1 MSRYETSRKY
11 DCGYR
16 SLSNYSN
23 NLYDN
28 VTRPEGSPS
37 QSNIVVTPQF
47 GGIPYAN
54 PSQKEDIKC
63 DTFRQGQPCDGRA
76 LSKQAYTQC
85 ASGLCPSYSDKGYNA
100 TMARY

>member
-16 SLSNYSN
+16 SLSTYTN

-28 VTRPEGSPS
+28 VTRPEGSVP
-37 QSNIVVTPQF
+37 QSNVVVTPQF
-47 GGIPYAN
+47 GGIPYLN
-54 PSQKEDIKC
+54 EKQKTC
-63 DTFRQGQPCDGRA
+63 DTYRQGQPCDGRA
-76 LSKQAYTQC
+76 LSQNAYTQC
-85 ASGLCPSYSDKGYNA
+85 ASGLCPSYGDKGDNA